1 MATAP
6 LSLYAETPQEQEA
19 VQQYKDAQNALLTAL
34 QSRTQLFDPTLL
46 AMAQGFLAPT
56 RTGTFGESIG
66 NVAAQ
71 IAPVQAAEEK
81 RAQEIAKMRYELA
94 QAGLQQTQA
103 TEGMRMAR
111 RLLQSDEQGA
121 PTGAP
126 TAGAPSG
133 LSSTTGTAPAAGG
146 APAAGAP
153 SGAAPSGGGLQNV
166 TATQIA
172 ALGMMPGMKQTAD
185 ALREAIK
192 LDRERYKFDA
202 GIIIDTGAKG
212 GPKVVLDMRGGEQKP
227 TEIVVDGQRMVVNM
241 SPSEEFGYR
250 QAVQQGKG
258 KEYYDS
264 FLKGRRTNVDLPA
277 AGGQLQEVNVPLL
290 GPDVKFFA
298 TPRQAAMIERLSEEA
313 LEKRNTTALREY
325 VDSIRQGVMPSQRGA
340 QGEAPGA
347 PQQQGKQQ
355 APMGITSDLA
365 DLPLKEQN
373 EEIVKRLS
381 AADKPAQEQATLLM
395 NTAAP
400 QVTIASTR
408 RLKEVSDLVTKN
420 PDVVGLMNMQG
431 LLPAMAKA
439 AQEGLRVG
447 QYSVS
452 LPVTEALEKLKLSP
466 EKQQIARRIAML
478 LDEEFFN
485 RAQLAK
491 SALGPQISNADANLM
506 KSPMARPDDAAASIK
521 YWAMHGVLTNKQLD
535 DMYSALNQWQDQTR
549 GRAPA
554 RQFFNKEGRAI
565 MNRYTP
571 LYMQLQD
578 EFMPTGAP
586 R

>member
-1 MATAP
+1 MAALP
-6 LSLYAETPQEQEA
+6 SLYADTPEEQAA
-19 VQQYKDAQNALLTAL
+19 VQQVKDAQSALQNALMNRV
-34 QSRTQLFDPTLL
+34 QMFDPTLL
-46 AMAQGFLAPT
+46 AISQALGSPT
-56 RTGTFGESIG
+56 RTGSFGEVLG
-66 NVAAQ
+66 NVAGA
-71 IAPVQAAEEK
+71 VGTSQAAEEK

-94 QAGLQQTQA
+94 QAGLTQAQQTA
-103 TEGMRMAR
+103 GMRMAR
-111 RLLQSDEQGA
+111 EILKAGAPVAGAPAEGTAGAA

-126 TAGAPSG
+126 VAGAPAGS
-133 LSSTTGTAPAAGG
+133 AAGTT
-146 APAAGAP
+146 PV
-153 SGAAPSGGGLQNV
+153 SRLQNV
-166 TATQIA
+166 TTDQIV
-172 ALGMMPGMKQTAD
+172 ALGMMPGMKQAAD
-185 ALREAIK
+185 AIREGIK

-202 GIIIDTGAKG
+202 GIIIDTSAPG
-212 GPKVVLDMRGGEQKP
+212 GPRVVLDMRGGEQKP

-340 QGEAPGA
+340 QGEALGA
-347 PQQQGKQQ
+347 PQQQGRQQ
-355 APMGITSDLA
+355 APVGITSDLA

-400 QVTIASTR
+400 QVTIASNR

-466 EKQQIARRIAML
+466 EKQQVARRIAML

-549 GRAPA
+549 GKAPA

-565 MNRYTP
+565 MNRYIP